1 MTEIELLIDFHKNAK
16 RQGPGSSAD
25 TLKALNLIGISKN
38 KNLKIADIGCGSGA
52 QTITLA
58 ENIDGQIT
66 AVDLFPDFLRKLE
79 MKAEAKGLKNR
90 IKTLE
95 KLMDKLDFEQKKIRY
110 HLV

>member
-1 MTEIELLIDFHKNAK
+1 
-16 RQGPGSSAD
+16 
-25 TLKALNLIGISKN
+25 
-38 KNLKIADIGCGSGA
+38 
-52 QTITLA
+52 
-58 ENIDGQIT
+58 
-66 AVDLFPDFLRKLE
+66 